1 MKKLFVLLVCIAY
14 CGVALAQEAKD
25 SAGYQFTTVK
35 ELKVTP
41 VKDQARS
48 GTCWSFATLAMVEA
62 ELLRMGKGEHN
73 LSEMFIVYH
82 NYFEQAIK
90 YVRLQGKL
98 NFSAGGSADDV
109 LHAIRDYGIVPQ
121 EAMPGLN
128 YGEEKH
134 VHGELDAVT
143 SAYVNAV
150 IKNPNRKLSTAWKKG
165 FKGILDAYLG
175 EVPVNFTYKGKSYT
189 PKSFAASLGFNAD
202 DYVSLTSYT
211 HHPFYKQFVLEIPDN
226 WRWDASYNLPIDEL
240 MQVFDNAINNGYTI
254 TWASDVSE
262 KGFTRTGIAVV
273 PDINFVEMS
282 NSEQARWLGLSQ
294 KERDDQL
301 YKLDKPGHEK
311 TITQEMRQIAYDN
324 YETTDDHGMLI
335 YGIAKDQ
342 RGTKYYMVKNSWG
355 ETGSYKGHWYASE
368 AFVKYKTMSILVHK
382 NAIPAAIRQ
391 KLNIK

>member
-1 MKKLFVLLVCIAY
+1 MKKLFVLLACIGY
-14 CGVALAQEAKD
+14 CGLALAQETKD
-25 SAGYQFTTVK
+25 TTGYQFTTIK
-35 ELKVTP
+35 ELKTTP

-48 GTCWSFATLAMVEA
+48 GTCWSFATLGMVEA
-62 ELLRMGKGEHN
+62 ELLRMGKGEHI
-73 LSEMFIVYH
+73 LSEMFVVYN
-82 NYFEQAIK
+82 NYFEKAVK
-90 YVRLQGKL
+90 YVRLQGKG
-98 NFSAGGSADDV
+98 NFGPGGSADDV
-109 LHAIRDYGIVPQ
+109 LHAISDYGIVPQ

-143 SAYVNAV
+143 TAYVNAI
-150 IKNPNRKLSTAWKKG
+150 IKNPNKKLSTAWQKG

-175 EVPVNFTYKGKSYT
+175 EVPTNFIYNGKSYT
-189 PKSFAASLGFNAD
+189 PKSFAAYLGFNAD
-202 DYVSLTSYT
+202 DHVSLTSYT
-211 HHPFYKQFVLEIPDN
+211 HHPFYTKFILEIQDN

-301 YKLDKPGHEK
+301 YKLDKPGYEK
-311 TITQEMRQIAYDN
+311 IITQEMRQIAYDN

-355 ETGSYKGHWYASE
+355 ESGSYKGHWYASE

-382 NAIPAAIRQ
+382 NAIPAAIKQ